1 MSKPRRIGRASI
13 KSCELL
19 AFMAEVLTDMVKRCG
34 IEGQKASEV
43 AVETMLRL
51 RTEFGGQQLYFPQ
64 GAMQRNDEKAD
75 AIYDKFMK
83 GSSVEELAA
92 EFGHSIQWIYSLIAD
107 ARSRKKAQREAEREA
122 ELAKEQERWKREN

>member
-1 MSKPRRIGRASI
+1 MKDSRAS
-13 KSCELL
+13 
-19 AFMAEVLTDMVKRCG
+19 TYT
-34 IEGQKASEV
+34 
-43 AVETMLRL
+43 ETMLRM

-83 GSSVEELAA
+83 GSPIEELAA

-107 ARSRKKAQREAEREA
+107 ARYRKKAQREAEREA
-122 ELAKEQERWKREN
+122 ALAKEHERWKREN